1 MTPKKL
7 TIEGWRGDCLESSHA
22 IDAIAVNAQG
32 ETILAIGQHDRK
44 VTWRSAAKPFQLQ
57 VALGALPAELV
68 ATLTDREVALGAAS
82 HTAEP
87 NHLKA
92 LEALSSKLN
101 VTTDELQ
108 CGAHLPISEASTRQ
122 YLRAGHEISARHNN
136 CSGKHLFMLAACHR
150 HYGDPDNYLKPDH
163 PFQRAILQ
171 LLSKFGPVT
180 SAVDGCGAPC
190 FISDLRTLAMTW
202 QSLSDLS
209 NPTLTRIK
217 AAMTAQ
223 SWYYSGTERL
233 DHTLASEGRGL
244 LTKVGAAGLL
254 GGVLLDQGVAFAL
267 KVRDGS
273 DLARPLAAYEV
284 LGELGYHRSSSE
296 PLLRTNVVGAP
307 IGHWESRW
315 NHDK

>member
-1 MTPKKL
+1 MTTKEL

-22 IDAIAVNAQG
+22 IDAIAINAEG
-32 ETILAIGQHDRK
+32 EIILAIGQHDRK

-68 ATLTDREVALGAAS
+68 SKLTDREVALGAAS

-92 LEALSSKLN
+92 LDSLASKLS
-101 VTTDELQ
+101 VDLETLQ
-108 CGAHLPISEASTRQ
+108 CGAHLPISQESTRE
-122 YLRAGHEISARHNN
+122 YLQTGQEICARHNN
-136 CSGKHLFMLAACHR
+136 CSGKHAFMLAACQH
-150 HYGDPDNYLKPDH
+150 HYGDPGHYLEADH
-163 PFQRAILQ
+163 PLQRAVVQ
-171 LLSKFGPVT
+171 LLRQFGEVS

-190 FISDLRTLAMTW
+190 FISDLNTLALTW
-202 QSLSDLS
+202 QTLSDLS

-217 AAMTAQ
+217 TAMTAQ
-223 SWYYSGTERL
+223 PWYYSGSDRL
-233 DHTLASEGRGL
+233 DYNLASEGRGL

-254 GGVLLDQGVAFAL
+254 GGVILDKGIAFAL

-284 LGELGYHRSSSE
+284 LEQLGYHRSSNE
-296 PLLRTNVVGAP
+296 PLLRKNVVGAP

-315 NHDK
+315 NHNK